1 MRFLFRNQ
9 SIQRRGK
16 LSHIENYEVKH
27 WSWLKENPTSVATLN
42 RLLWR
47 GSFPSGSFYLMLSLS
62 SAISTFGLI
71 DNNAAAIIGAMIIV
85 PLIRPTVGIAYAM
98 VMANRRLLRQSGLT
112 AITGIMAA
120 VVIAFLIASLIGSR
134 TLNPEI
140 MSRTSPTLIDL
151 GIALGAG
158 IAAAFAYTRQSVA
171 DTLPGTA
178 VALALVPPL
187 GVIGI
192 GLATWHI
199 ALIKGASILFLTNF
213 VGIIFSGSLVFLFQ
227 GYGTIARA
235 QQGLVVTILAL
246 LLLGV
251 PLGYQL
257 RNFLAAS
264 NVRTNI
270 EKLIRDRQVVFAN
283 KEIRS
288 VEVASQSNSLLVK
301 LEIETQR
308 NSISTQ
314 QLKAAQA
321 FLSKELEKPVTL
333 RVKVI
338 PIESFKIP
346 AGSGSK
352 RRAK

>member
-1 MRFLFRNQ
+1 MRFLLRNQ
-9 SIQRRGK
+9 SIQRRRK
-16 LSHIENYEVKH
+16 LTPIKNYGIKY
-27 WSWLKENPTSVATLN
+27 WSWLKEKPTSVAALN
-42 RLLWR
+42 RVLWR
-47 GSFPSGSFYLMLSLS
+47 GAVPSGSFYLMLSLS
-62 SAISTFGLI
+62 TAISTFGLI

-85 PLIRPTVGIAYAM
+85 PLIRPTIGIAYAM

-112 AITGIMAA
+112 ATTGIMVA
-120 VVIAFLIASLIGSR
+120 VIIAFLIASLVGSR

-140 MSRTSPTLIDL
+140 ISRTNPTLIDL

-227 GYGTIARA
+227 GYGTITRA

-283 KEIRS
+283 KEIHS
-288 VEVASQSNSLLVK
+288 VEVASQSDSLLVK
-301 LEIETQR
+301 LEVGIQR
-308 NSISTQ
+308 NSISMQ

-352 RRAK
+352 LRAK